1 MKQEIINVCIM
12 NGALNLNFNKLTIPG
27 ILSLVY
33 ILNFILLVPALKV

>member
-27 ILSLVY
+27 ILYLIY
-33 ILNFILLVPALKV
+33 NLN